1 MQLMIENKIETFLY
15 SKTSKES
22 LFKDIEDTVE
32 KNEAE
37 KYLQN
42 AIADAEFT
50 LNKIQPYLNKS
61 LKILEVGGGL
71 HLLSAYLYENDY
83 DITSLEPGN
92 FNFFIDKLRENVM
105 KELNPKNTF
114 SCKLEDFNSNAKY
127 DFIFSINVLEHTES
141 VVAHIKLQTELL
153 RNSESKILV
162 RGPNYNLPFEPHF
175 YKFFIP
181 FLPNFT
187 FKKIL
192 KKKLIKDLGKQKY
205 YDILNSLNFDCKF
218 TVLNKNFKIKTFNPF
233 IEIFQ
238 RLENDKVFNERIL
251 ENLFINIIYKIITK
265 FKVKIFNLIPKRF
278 YPYLIIEIEK
288 N

>member
-1 MQLMIENKIETFLY
+1 MIDNKIENFLY
-15 SKTSKES
+15 SKSSKEA
-22 LFKDIEDTVE
+22 LFKGIEDITE
-32 KNEAE
+32 KKEAE
-37 KYLQN
+37 QYLQN

-50 LNKIQPYLNKS
+50 LNRIQPYLYKS
-61 LKILEVGGGL
+61 IKILEVGGGL
-71 HLLSAYLYENDY
+71 HLLSAYLYENEY
-83 DITSLEPGN
+83 HITSLEPGN
-92 FNFFIDKLRENVM
+92 FTFFIDNLRENII

-114 SCKLEDFNSNAKY
+114 TCKLEDFNTNAKY
-127 DFIFSINVLEHTES
+127 DFIFSINVLEHTDS
-141 VVAHIKLQTELL
+141 VVEHIKLQTDLL

-162 RGPNYNLPFEPHF
+162 RAPNYNLPFDSHF

-218 TVLNKNFKIKTFNPF
+218 SVLNKNFKIKTYNPF

-251 ENLFINIIYKIITK
+251 QNLFVKIIYKIISK
-265 FKVKIFNLIPKRF
+265 FKVKIFNFIPKRL
-278 YPYLIIEIEK
+278 YPYLIIEIDK

>member
-1 MQLMIENKIETFLY
+1 MVNNKIEIFLY
-15 SKTSKES
+15 SKLSKEC
-22 LFKDIEDTVE
+22 LFKGIDDPIEKE
-32 KNEAE
+32 QAE
-37 KYLQN
+37 HYLRN
-42 AIADAEFT
+42 AIADANFT
-50 LNKIQPYLNKS
+50 LNRIEPYLSKNI
-61 LKILEVGGGL
+61 KILEVGGGL
-71 HLLSAYLYENDY
+71 HLLSSFLYENDY
-83 DITSLEPGN
+83 EITSLEPGN
-92 FNFFIDKLRENVM
+92 FTFFVDKLRENII

-114 SCKLEDFNSNAKY
+114 SCKLEDFDTNAKY

-141 VVAHIKLQTELL
+141 VVDHIKLQTNLL
-153 RNSESKILV
+153 RNYESKILI

-181 FLPNFT
+181 FFPDFT

-192 KKKLIKDLGKQKY
+192 KKKLIEDLGKQKY
-205 YDILNSLNFDCKF
+205 YDTINSLNFDCKF

-251 ENLFINIIYKIITK
+251 ENLFVKIIYKFTSN
-265 FKVKIFNLIPKRF
+265 FKIKIFNFIPKRF
-278 YPYLIIEIEK
+278 YPYLIVEIEK